1 VPIIA
6 RKKQNARAYIIFL
19 KKIMKALAF
28 HPFFDIKY
36 TDVLE
41 MTKI

>member
-1 VPIIA
+1 
-6 RKKQNARAYIIFL
+6 
-19 KKIMKALAF
+19 MKALAF

-41 MTKI
+41 MTKIWLLFDK